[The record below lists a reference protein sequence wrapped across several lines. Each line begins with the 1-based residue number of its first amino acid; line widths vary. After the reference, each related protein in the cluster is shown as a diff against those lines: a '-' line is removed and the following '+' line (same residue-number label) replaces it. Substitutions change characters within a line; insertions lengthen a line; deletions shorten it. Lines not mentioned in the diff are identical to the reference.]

1 MENQTAQTPTIE
13 TLRITHAGRLA
24 EITHALAN
32 GDWRPAEQA
41 EVYALEAARVNA
53 ERAFDRALRMPVSP
67 AAMQALERARMDARG
82 ALVDFHARIKA
93 ADIAEAEAMLV
104 AEVATTR
111 LMAGAPAL
119 TPERMAVVAFQ
130 NSLDGIN

>member
-41 EVYALEAARVNA
+41 EVMGLQVARINA

-67 AAMQALERARMDARG
+67 AAMRDIGRAQKPG
-82 ALVDFHARIKA
+82 N
-93 ADIAEAEAMLV
+93 
-104 AEVATTR
+104 
-111 LMAGAPAL
+111 G
-119 TPERMAVVAFQ
+119 
-130 NSLDGIN
+130 G